1 MENNNEQIDGATKLT
16 ELDQSVQEETINFE
30 DIVQRKHML
39 SPMPLKDKQKI
50 QNHSSSAPSRTTSL
64 SKEGMQ
70 KLFTSLTQNGQKTLF
85 QHGFNKLCE
94 PLTLDSDKILESNTI
109 APNTNPCPSEQEQK
123 EYIKNMEVKKLY
135 RGLV

>member
-50 QNHSSSAPSRTTSL
+50 
-64 SKEGMQ
+64 
-70 KLFTSLTQNGQKTLF
+70 
-85 QHGFNKLCE
+85 
-94 PLTLDSDKILESNTI
+94 
-109 APNTNPCPSEQEQK
+109 
-123 EYIKNMEVKKLY
+123 
-135 RGLV
+135 